1 MRMFENVS
9 IIVALGRPDLRV
21 ERCGVARKTNAF
33 GTEESALTIAVFF
46 ACTTKGLGDD
56 FFMPLLGDSNSK

>member
-21 ERCGVARKTNAF
+21 ERCGDARKTNAV
-33 GTEESALTIAVFF
+33 GSEESAPTTAAHL
-46 ACTTKGLGDD
+46 ACRTKGLDVD
-56 FFMPLLGDSNSK
+56 LFLPLEKLK